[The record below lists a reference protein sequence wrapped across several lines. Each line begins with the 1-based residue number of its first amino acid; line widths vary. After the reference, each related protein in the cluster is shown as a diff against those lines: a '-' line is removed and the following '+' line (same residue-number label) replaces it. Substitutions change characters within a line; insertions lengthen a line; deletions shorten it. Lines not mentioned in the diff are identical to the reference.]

1 MDAPNQTKKQPKTI
15 FGTTSKSNFILNMKQ
30 ETLQNWIAAL
40 LAACVIVPQ
49 ITGFLVYGVNASPA
63 FMSAGLYFTGFSC
76 ILFFLIAMIKGSL
89 SFKKDRILWLI
100 VFMAVWAFASYYGVV
115 LRAGDQSEIV
125 NTALAGEIGRYEGL
139 LSLLGYFGIFCLA
152 TCVTRE
158 KTIRVITDIIIAAG
172 VVQSLFAIFQ
182 HIPKLRFMPN
192 FADLPTLALKDVML
206 SQGLSENPIVFG
218 TFLTIV
224 FAAALTGTVYEKN
237 ILRARM
243 YGIASMLFWLVGFF
257 TSSIVPII
265 GMSAVFIIVSIIIF
279 ASKPAKFENGLLKTS
294 VYRYAAAAVGMAV
307 IFALI
312 WIFQGIY
319 IRDKAIAY
327 YDAFFRLFIVTNYS
341 YVNEQSLYGI
351 GLEKSLPFIKEHTLL
366 GIGPDLI
373 AKYQMLN
380 EDLSL
385 CSIDRSYNEI
395 VYVAATR
402 GIPAAAAFV
411 VFLAA
416 SLKSSFSK
424 FKASINGGEWF
435 DTAVFVAIAAYII
448 QSFFSFSSILCA
460 PIFWMLCGFVFR
472 KITDKG
478 ANS

>member
-1 MDAPNQTKKQPKTI
+1 MDTPNQTKKQPKTI

-89 SFKKDRILWLI
+89 SFKKDKILWLI
-100 VFMAVWAFASYYGVV
+100 VFMAGWAFASYYGVV
-115 LRAGDQSEIV
+115 LRPNVVSEVV

-152 TCVTRE
+152 ACVTRT
-158 KTIRVITDIIIAAG
+158 KTVRIIMDTIIAVG
-172 VVQSLFAIFQ
+172 VVQSLFAVFQ

-192 FADLPTLALKDVML
+192 FADLPTVALKDVML
-206 SQGLSENPIVFG
+206 SQGLSESPIVFA
-218 TFLTIV
+218 T
-224 FAAALTGTVYEKN
+224 ALTGAVYEKN
-237 ILRARM
+237 ILRARI
-243 YGIASMLFWLVGFF
+243 YGAASMLFWLVGFF

-265 GMSAVFIIVSIIIF
+265 GMSAVFIIVSIMIF
-279 ASKPAKFENGLLKTS
+279 ASKPTAFENGILKSS

-351 GLEKSLPFIKEHTLL
+351 GLEKSLYFIKEHPIF
-366 GIGPDLI
+366 GIGPDLM
-373 AKYQMLN
+373 AKYQMAN
-380 EDLSL
+380 ETLSL

-416 SLKSSFSK
+416 SLKSSFGK
-424 FKASINGGEWF
+424 FKASIKGGEWQ
-435 DTAVFVAIAAYII
+435 DTALFVAVTAYII

-460 PIFWMLCGFVFR
+460 PIFWILCGFAFR

>member
-1 MDAPNQTKKQPKTI
+1 MDTPNQTKKQPKTI
-15 FGTTSKSNFILNMKQ
+15 FGTTSKSNFILNMRQ

-40 LAACVIVPQ
+40 LAACIIVPQ

-89 SFKKDRILWLI
+89 SFKKDKILRLI
-100 VFMAVWAFASYYGVV
+100 VFMAVWAFASYYSVV
-115 LRAGDQSEIV
+115 LRWDAASEIV
-125 NTALAGEIGRYEGL
+125 NTALSGEIGRYEGL
-139 LSLLGYFGIFCLA
+139 LTLLGYFGIFCLA
-152 TCVTRE
+152 ACVTRE
-158 KTIRVITDIIIAAG
+158 KTVRLVMDIVIAAG
-172 VVQSLFAIFQ
+172 VVQSLFAVFQ

-192 FADLPTLALKDVML
+192 FADLPTIALKDVML
-206 SQGLSENPIVFG
+206 SQGLSESPIVFG

-224 FAAALTGTVYEKN
+224 FAAALTGAVYEKS
-237 ILRARM
+237 ILRARI
-243 YGIASMLFWLVGFF
+243 YGAASMLFWLVGFF

-265 GMSAVFIIVSIIIF
+265 GMSAVFIIISVIVF
-279 ASKPAKFENGLLKTS
+279 ASKPVKFENGLLKTS

-327 YDAFFRLFIVTNYS
+327 YDAYFRLFIVTNYS

-351 GLEKSLPFIKEHTLL
+351 GLEKSLHFIKEHPIL
-366 GIGPDLI
+366 GIGPDLM
-373 AKYQMLN
+373 AKYQMMN
-380 EDLSL
+380 EELSL

-395 VYVAATR
+395 VYIAATR
-402 GIPAAAAFV
+402 GVPAAVSFV
-411 VFLAA
+411 VFLIA
-416 SLKSSFSK
+416 SI
-424 FKASINGGEWF
+424 KASFGWLRTSAKGGSWLYMALF
-435 DTAVFVAIAAYII
+435 TAIAAYII

-460 PIFWMLCGFVFR
+460 PIFWLLCGLAFG
-472 KITDKG
+472 KITIKE
-478 ANS
+478 

>member
-1 MDAPNQTKKQPKTI
+1 MDTPNQTKKQPKTI
-15 FGTTSKSNFILNMKQ
+15 FGTTSKSNFILNMRQ

-40 LAACVIVPQ
+40 LAACIIVPQ

-89 SFKKDRILWLI
+89 SFKKDKILRLI
-100 VFMAVWAFASYYGVV
+100 VFMAVWAFASYYSVV
-115 LRAGDQSEIV
+115 LRRDAASEII
-125 NTALAGEIGRYEGL
+125 NTALSGEIGRYEGL
-139 LSLLGYFGIFCLA
+139 LTLLGYFGIFCLA
-152 TCVTRE
+152 ACVTRE
-158 KTIRVITDIIIAAG
+158 KTVHLVMDIVIAAG
-172 VVQSLFAIFQ
+172 VVQSLFAVFQ

-192 FADLPTLALKDVML
+192 FADLPTIALKDVML
-206 SQGLSENPIVFG
+206 SQGLSESPIVFG

-224 FAAALTGTVYEKN
+224 FAAALTGAVYEKS
-237 ILRARM
+237 ILRARI
-243 YGIASMLFWLVGFF
+243 YGAASMLFWLVGFF

-265 GMSAVFIIVSIIIF
+265 GMSAVFIIISVIVF
-279 ASKPAKFENGLLKTS
+279 TSKPEKFENGLLKTS

-327 YDAFFRLFIVTNYS
+327 YDAYFRLFIVTNYS

-351 GLEKSLPFIKEHTLL
+351 GLEKSLHFIKEHPIL
-366 GIGPDLI
+366 GIGPDLM
-373 AKYQMLN
+373 AKYQMMN
-380 EDLSL
+380 EELSL

-395 VYVAATR
+395 VYIAATR
-402 GIPAAAAFV
+402 GVPAAVSFV
-411 VFLAA
+411 VFLIA
-416 SLKSSFSK
+416 SI
-424 FKASINGGEWF
+424 KASFGRLRTSAKDGSWLYMALF
-435 DTAVFVAIAAYII
+435 TAIAAYII

-460 PIFWMLCGFVFR
+460 PIFWLLCGLAFG
-472 KITDKG
+472 KITIKE
-478 ANS
+478 

>member
-1 MDAPNQTKKQPKTI
+1 MDAPNQPKKQPKTI

-49 ITGFLVYGVNASPA
+49 ITGFLVYGMNASPA
-63 FMSAGLYFTGFSC
+63 FLSAGLYITGFSC

-89 SFKKDRILWLI
+89 SFKENKILWLI
-100 VFMAVWAFASYYGVV
+100 VFMAVWAFASYYSVV
-115 LRAGDQSEIV
+115 LRPDIAPEVV

-139 LSLLGYFGIFCLA
+139 LTLLGYFGIFCLA
-152 TCVTRE
+152 ACVTRA
-158 KTIRVITDIIIAAG
+158 KTLRVVTDIIIAAG
-172 VVQSLFAIFQ
+172 AVQSLFAIAE

-192 FADLPTLALKDVML
+192 FADLPTIALRDVML
-206 SQGLSENPIVFG
+206 SNGLSESPIVFG

-224 FAAALTGTVYEKN
+224 FAAALTGAIFEKSL
-237 ILRARM
+237 LRARL
-243 YGIASMLFWLVGFF
+243 YGISAMLFWLVGFF

-265 GMSAVFIIVSIIIF
+265 GMSAVFIIITISVF
-279 ASKPAKFENGLLKTS
+279 VSKPVEYENGLLKSS

-327 YDAFFRLFIVTNYS
+327 YDAFFRLYIVTNYS
-341 YVNEQSLYGI
+341 VSNDQSLYAV
-351 GLEKSLPFIKEHTLL
+351 GLEKSLYFIKEHPIL

-373 AKYQMLN
+373 AKYQMAN
-380 EDLSL
+380 EELSL

-402 GIPAAAAFV
+402 GIPAAIAFV

-416 SLKSSFSK
+416 SVKSSFGK
-424 FKASINGGEWF
+424 VKGGEWQ
-435 DTAVFVAIAAYII
+435 DKAVFIAIAAYIV

-460 PIFWMLCGFVFR
+460 PIFWMLCGFAFR
-472 KITDKG
+472 KISDKG
-478 ANS
+478 AN

>member
-1 MDAPNQTKKQPKTI
+1 MDTPNQTKKQPKTI
-15 FGTTSKSNFILNMKQ
+15 FGTTSKSNFILNMRQ

-40 LAACVIVPQ
+40 LAACIIVPQ

-89 SFKKDRILWLI
+89 SFKKDKILRLI
-100 VFMAVWAFASYYGVV
+100 VFMAVWAFASYYSVV
-115 LRAGDQSEIV
+115 LRLDAASEIV
-125 NTALAGEIGRYEGL
+125 NTALSGEIGRYEGL
-139 LSLLGYFGIFCLA
+139 LTLLGYFGVFCLA
-152 TCVTRE
+152 ACVTRE
-158 KTIRVITDIIIAAG
+158 KTVRLVMDIVIAAG
-172 VVQSLFAIFQ
+172 VVQSLFAVFQ

-192 FADLPTLALKDVML
+192 FADLPTIALKDVML
-206 SQGLSENPIVFG
+206 SQGLSESPIVFG

-224 FAAALTGTVYEKN
+224 FAAALTGAVYEKS
-237 ILRARM
+237 ILRARI
-243 YGIASMLFWLVGFF
+243 YGAASMLFWLVGFF

-265 GMSAVFIIVSIIIF
+265 GMSAVFIIISVIVF
-279 ASKPAKFENGLLKTS
+279 ASKPVKFENGLLKTS

-327 YDAFFRLFIVTNYS
+327 YDAYFRLFIVTNYS

-351 GLEKSLPFIKEHTLL
+351 GLEKSLHFIKEHPIL
-366 GIGPDLI
+366 GIGPDLM
-373 AKYQMLN
+373 AKYQMMN
-380 EDLSL
+380 EELSL

-395 VYVAATR
+395 VYIAATR
-402 GIPAAAAFV
+402 GVPAAVSFV
-411 VFLAA
+411 VFLIA
-416 SLKSSFSK
+416 SI
-424 FKASINGGEWF
+424 KASFGRLRTLAKGGSWLYMALF
-435 DTAVFVAIAAYII
+435 TAIAAYII

-460 PIFWMLCGFVFR
+460 PIFWLLCGLAFG
-472 KITDKG
+472 KITIKE
-478 ANS
+478 